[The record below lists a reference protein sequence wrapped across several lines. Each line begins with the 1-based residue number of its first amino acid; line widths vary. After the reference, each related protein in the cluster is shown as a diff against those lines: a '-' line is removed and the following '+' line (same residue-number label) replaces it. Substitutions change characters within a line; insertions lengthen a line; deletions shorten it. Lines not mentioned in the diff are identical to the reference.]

1 MLPKSAP
8 EGNRLGFLRTILHI
22 LGRQGSTLTL

>member
-8 EGNRLGFLRTILHI
+8 EGNRLGLLRTILHI
-22 LGRQGSTLTL
+22 LGRLAFHLTL

>member
-1 MLPKSAP
+1 MLPKSAG

-22 LGRQGSTLTL
+22 LGRLAPTLTL